1 MPDSSDPTSSP
12 VDANAANTTDKDVS
26 SSSMCEEDVSKK
38 RNLPENGPDAVDD
51 KLDANKTVEEDT
63 AMDIDEASTNDA
75 SPDSNSPPKKKA
87 KTHNVQKRDT
97 KSSSFNTIE
106 SLLAVPTNYILRKTS
121 SQNKN
126 PRLLSSMEAKLLLQI
141 TTLSYEI
148 DALIQMSI
156 EAIENSHQCK
166 RFSQDIHESQNVF
179 LRPLLC
185 LLHTHGRVI
194 PQQIVQH
201 VQNHLEEI
209 LTHFP
214 VVIQS
219 LKQCAEQNWS
229 VSNALDG
236 MEIGMLGKEK
246 GLLAE
251 LEEEVCNR
259 MEKLMNICNDGS
271 FISQDAFN
279 DKSMKD
285 FCIQLFDGNKTESSS
300 DVLTRNESDYDAASA
315 LGMLAAVGTS
325 TLNK

>member
-1 MPDSSDPTSSP
+1 MSDSLDTTSSP
-12 VDANAANTTDKDVS
+12 SNANATNITDKDVS
-26 SSSMCEEDVSKK
+26 SNGMGEEDASKK
-38 RNLPENGPDAVDD
+38 RNAPEDEPDAVDD

-63 AMDIDEASTNDA
+63 AMDIDEASANDM
-75 SPDSNSPPKKKA
+75 SPNSNSPPKKKA
-87 KTHNVQKRDT
+87 KLDVQKKDT

-214 VVIQS
+214 IVIQS

-259 MEKLMNICNDGS
+259 MEKLMNICNDGN
-271 FISQDAFN
+271 FISQEAFN
-279 DKSMKD
+279 EKSMKD
-285 FCIQLFDGNKTESSS
+285 FCTQLFDGNNNTESSS
-300 DVLTRNESDYDAASA
+300 DALTRNESDYDAASA